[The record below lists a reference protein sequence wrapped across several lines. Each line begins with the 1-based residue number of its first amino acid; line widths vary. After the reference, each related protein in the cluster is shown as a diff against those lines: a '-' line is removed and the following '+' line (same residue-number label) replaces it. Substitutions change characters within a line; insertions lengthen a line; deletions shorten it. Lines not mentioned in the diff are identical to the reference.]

1 MIKKYL
7 IAAGLIVTMST
18 TLTIYGCK
26 KGLNLF
32 TIEDDKQLG
41 AQTAAEIASNP
52 AEFPILD
59 RTQYASSYNYLFAMR
74 NEILASGQVEHAN
87 DFDWELNIIHDDAT
101 LNAFCTP
108 GGHIYVYTGLIKYL
122 DDASSLAGVLGH
134 EMAHADRRH
143 STQQL
148 TKLYGIETLLSLLTG
163 TDAQLLAEV
172 SAQLVALKFS
182 RTDETDADT
191 HSVIYLCPTKYHA
204 DGAANFFQKII
215 DEGSP
220 QPPQFL
226 STHPNPDNRVQNI
239 QSQSAQKG
247 CTATIQPADEVNAY
261 NQFKNSLP

>member
-1 MIKKYL
+1 MIKNYL
-7 IAAGLIVTMST
+7 VAFSLIIALGG

-26 KGLNLF
+26 KGINLF
-32 TIEDDKQLG
+32 TIEDDKALG
-41 AQTAAEIASNP
+41 EQTAAEIASKP

-59 RTQYASSYNYLFAMR
+59 KTQYATSYNYLYAMR
-74 NEILASGQVEHAN
+74 AEILASGNVEHAT
-87 DFDWELNIIHDDAT
+87 DFNWDINIIQDDAT

-148 TKLYGIETLLSLLTG
+148 TKLYGIQTLLTLLTG
-163 TDAQLLAEV
+163 SDAQLLAEV
-172 SAQLVALKFS
+172 AAQLVALKFS
-182 RTDETDADT
+182 RTDETDADNR
-191 HSVIYLCPTKYHA
+191 SVEYLCPTKYHA

-239 QSQSAQKG
+239 ETQASTQG
-247 CTATIQPADEVNAY
+247 CTATIQQAEEVTAY
-261 NQFKNSLP
+261 QQFKASLP